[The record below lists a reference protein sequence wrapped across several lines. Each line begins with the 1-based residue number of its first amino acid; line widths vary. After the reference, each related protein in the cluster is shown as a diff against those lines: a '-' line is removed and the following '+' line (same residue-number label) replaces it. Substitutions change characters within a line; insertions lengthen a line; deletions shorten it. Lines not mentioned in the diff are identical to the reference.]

1 MVRWGALLA
10 LALGGCR
17 TTANTVRLATAPAV
31 VEEPA
36 EACADT
42 TREVPLPAARRDSIP
57 PFRPVAGEASVND
70 VFSAL
75 SRDYPGGFGGA
86 YRASGRTVLRFT
98 DVEAARAQLGA
109 IKRHL
114 APHFGAGDLRR
125 IRLVPSRWRYATLE
139 EWRRYLWPRVLHRS
153 DVFRVA
159 LDLERN
165 RIVILTENAAQ
176 VPSVRSALD
185 ALAVPCGLV
194 VVQVGVG
201 PGVLNNPPYP

>member
-1 MVRWGALLA
+1 MVAW
-10 LALGGCR
+10 
-17 TTANTVRLATAPAV
+17 
-31 VEEPA
+31 
-36 EACADT
+36 
-42 TREVPLPAARRDSIP
+42 
-57 PFRPVAGEASVND
+57 EASVPT

-98 DVEAARAQLGA
+98 DVEAAREQLGA
-109 IKRHL
+109 IKRQL

-125 IRLVPSRWRYATLE
+125 IRLVPARWSYATLE
-139 EWRRYLWPRVLHRS
+139 EWRRYLTPRVLHRS
-153 DVFRVA
+153 DVFMVA

-176 VPSVRSALD
+176 MPSVRSALD

-201 PGVLNNPPYP
+201 GVLNNPPDLWAAWQN